1 MAIQE
6 EEVLGKAYDAR
17 LMKRL
22 LTYLHAYRWQVA
34 VALVAIV
41 LKAGADVLG
50 PYLTKVAIDKYLAS
64 HRETHSLLD
73 RFLSPRPLTGIAQLA
88 AMYMGLLLL
97 SFLLE
102 FAQTYIMQWTGQKVM
117 FDLRAQIF
125 RHLQRLHISFYDKN
139 PVGRLVTRVTSDVD
153 ALNEM
158 FTAGVVSIVEDV
170 FVLVGILVIMLN
182 MSWRLALITFAVLPL
197 IFYATSIFRR
207 KVRDS
212 YRRIRVAIARINAYL
227 QEHITGI
234 VVLQLFNRE
243 KKAYERFETI
253 NRTHMDAFKD
263 AILAHAVYYP
273 IVEVLSAVAI
283 ACVVWFGG
291 NEVLRNVRD
300 PGRAGRVHAICAALL
315 PADSGP
321 QREVQHPAVGDGVE
335 RAHLQ
340 AAGHLGRDRL
350 AASAQGAAGTG
361 ADRVRSCV
369 VRLSH
374 AGAGSG

>member
-22 LTYLHAYRWQVA
+22 LRYLHSYRWQVA

-64 HRETHSLLD
+64 HREAHSLLD
-73 RFLSPRPLTGIAQLA
+73 RWLSPRPLTGIAQITG
-88 AMYMGLLLL
+88 MYVGLLLA
-97 SFLLE
+97 SFLFE
-102 FAQTYIMQWTGQKVM
+102 FTQTYIMQWAGQKVM
-117 FDLRAQIF
+117 FDLRSQIF
-125 RHLQRLHISFYDKN
+125 RHLQRLHISFYDRN

-158 FTAGVVSIVEDV
+158 FTAGVVSIFEDI
-170 FVLVGILVIMLN
+170 FVLAGILIIMLN
-182 MSWRLALITFAVLPL
+182 MSWRLALITFAVLPF

-227 QEHITGI
+227 QEHVTGI

-243 KKAYERFETI
+243 KRAYERFEKI

-263 AILAHAVYYP
+263 AIMAHAVYYP

-291 NEVLRNVRD
+291 NEVLRGFVTLGVLVAFMQYAQRFFRPIQD
-300 PGRAGRVHAICAALL
+300 LE
-315 PADSGP
+315 
-321 QREVQHPAVGDGVE
+321 REVQHPAVGDGLE
-335 RAHLQ
+335 RTDLQ
-340 AAGHLGRDRL
+340 IAGHAGGDRFTGT
-350 AASAQGAAGTG
+350 AEGAARSGPH
-361 ADRVRSCV
+361 RVRSCV
-369 VRLSH
+369 VRLSYD
-374 AGAGSG
+374 GAGCG